1 MIDRNTFYRAAYV
14 VLVIIVLISLTPVSA
29 LSGYSYYQTINY
41 AATDQAV
48 YQQDVVIHRTTG
60 TAYQETVGGL
70 KVWHIY
76 VGSHCKADY
85 GDVRFTKADG
95 TTLLNYYLWPDYT
108 SSSARFAVRLEGAT
122 TAGTLTVHYG
132 NPTATTTSDAG
143 AAPAQY
149 LVPGGHTYTV
159 PSGVTSVSVLVVGGG
174 GGGGAGAGGGGG
186 AGGLIYQTG
195 YSVTPGASLSVT
207 VGAGGPGTANEAAR
221 GTSGG
226 NSVFNDLV
234 AIGGGGAGSYSHKNG
249 LLGGSGGGAAYGG
262 SPGSGTAGQ
271 GYGGGSG
278 NNLLGGGGGG
288 AGAVGG
294 SLGQPGGIG
303 VAVPITGQS
312 VYYAG
317 GGGPGSNSAGYIPGG
332 LGGGGRGNSGVG
344 ENGTDG
350 LGGGGGGAGSHLLGG
365 SGGSG
370 IVIVRAYSAT
380 PPSATAF
387 SGEKQPVVAAFSATP
402 LTGTASVTSI
412 KFTDASTN
420 SPTAWSW
427 NFGDGTTST
436 TRHPTKLYVTPRTYT
451 VALTASNAGGSDI
464 ETKTNYITINPNLI
478 GGKNVLY
485 AVEKSATGGGT
496 AWAVAQTAFTPV
508 NMNGLTKTNGMLKID
523 LKVSRDADATAN
535 GVATDEVY
543 IELTSSGAPDANEW
557 GRAYHNPELTTSYK
571 TFYIPLSTFGTAGGE
586 LNVAAINFIR
596 VFTKSSTGQGIT
608 VSWQNAEIYTPA
620 TDADFTVGSSV
631 VAVGSA
637 IPFTDTSLYAPTSWS
652 WDFGDGTTATAQN
665 PTHTY
670 TVPGMYTVSLTAS
683 NAIGGSTATK
693 TNVVHVLPAYG
704 DPIKI
709 NFQPQASAAPFKYNY
724 DYGQTYRSM
733 GNGWS
738 WGWSV
743 DNTARAVDRNINSD
757 QRYDTFVYIT
767 ASETKTWEIN
777 VPNGYYIVR
786 VSIGDAGYVQR
797 HMLSVEGVQYWNNQ
811 VTAANDFSIKSELVQ
826 VVDGKLTL
834 TNNGLGTGNTCIN
847 YVEITPVSGT
857 PVSVENFDNRVK
869 LTIGA
874 DSITEDL
881 TDLPVMLKLSG
892 SSGVSTYDVSR
903 IFDELGSD
911 ANRKKIA
918 VTDAVGNPLF
928 TEIEM
933 WDTVNENAVLWTRV
947 PVVSATD
954 DIILYL
960 YYDKDVPDNT
970 LYVDDP
976 GGASAQAVWSNHY
989 DAVWHMVTGSGNVA
1003 TDSASYGYHGSIL
1016 ASPSTVTGLGGSHA
1030 LSFRESGQMIDLGT
1044 TEYLGIFDD
1053 WTIEATFPYPNGE
1066 LETVGH
1072 WRTLTRGHTGGHHII
1087 VSSTGYELGTYST
1100 ISGKQFVGTGFNMN
1114 TLTGSDWHYLSVSQY
1129 DAATMKFIVDGS
1141 DVGTI
1146 TESSACKDV
1155 RVIGNYQ
1162 GGGQEWG
1169 TLDEVRVSDTT
1180 RSLAWAST
1188 TRLSA
1193 TDSLIT
1199 YAFEVP
1205 TTNFTVTPTEIFR
1218 GGSVTFTD
1226 TSGFDPIA
1234 WNWSFSD
1241 GTFSDEQNPTHVFT
1255 TPGNYTVLL
1264 NATNQYG
1271 SMTYYQPNCVRV
1283 KDVDFVA
1290 NTTVGTAPMTVAFA
1304 DTSGPGVTGWQWN
1317 FGDGGTSSVQNPVHT
1332 YTAPGDY
1339 TVTLT
1344 ATTPDG
1350 NVVTEKIGYVNVR
1363 DAYAILDGYDHKM
1376 LLRIDY
1382 TTIPETLEDVPVK
1395 IVLGDSSGENEFNT
1409 SFIFDE
1415 LTGIDDWDQIA
1426 VTRADGVTRQYV
1438 EVEYWNPIERSA
1450 ILWTKIPILEEAQNT
1465 SVYLY
1470 YDADAPENTGYVG
1483 GIGSAVGQKV
1493 WSNRY
1498 LGVWHMVGDTGFV
1511 RDSTVNGYD
1520 GTISGATPS
1529 GAGMQFNGIDNAV
1542 IIGDYVYL
1550 PSDLTMEA
1558 DVVFTPTT
1566 DPDYYSIVSKTSVD
1580 GIRGSGRL
1588 LFHRVGGIN
1597 DFRFD
1602 WWDVDAYTQR
1612 HTVGIDNFPVQEQ
1625 NIIGATR
1632 SASDAALFTNGEL
1645 VAQCDVNYTLPLDPY
1660 NHGGLWIGSDNYQNG
1675 RWQFEGTINDV
1686 RISDTVRSDGW
1697 MDVSS
1702 RSDMDA
1708 LFTYYQPP
1716 TANFTTNTTETNER
1730 IPVQFTDASD
1740 GNYLVYNWS
1749 FGDGQFSESRNPV
1762 YAYPTFG
1769 NYTVA
1774 LTVENDAGSDT
1785 KTGNILIHN
1794 ATAVP
1799 DFTVNR
1805 TEVNEHWPIQFNDT
1819 SLGTVFTWDWDF
1831 GDGTGSTDRNPVHRY
1846 PHFGTYTVN
1855 LTTSND
1861 GGTTFEEKTD
1871 YIVVHNTTPV
1881 AQFSMNRTEVNEH
1894 WPIQFTSLSTGTIHD
1909 YLWEFGNGVTSTEQ
1923 NPVYAYPNFGLYT
1936 VRLTASNDGG
1946 GDTEEKISHV
1956 IVHNAT
1962 PIINDFTRS
1971 VNEVEYP
1978 VSIHF
1983 TPDITGTVHN
1993 YYWDFGDG
2001 QGSSTSNPDHTYT
2014 YAGWFTVELD
2024 VTNDGGQDAMTK
2036 TTYIRIL
2043 SYYPTCDWATSFG
2056 GDRTLRFID
2065 HSYVGEF
2072 DEPITE
2078 YSWDFG
2084 DGATSTEKNAVH
2096 FYPSIGQGDPFH
2108 NYFDVTHG
2116 VKNARG
2122 WTYTTATVDVHNNP
2136 NWVPVKPESGT
2147 GIDWSPSKATYISTW
2162 WNSEGDNL
2170 NADAFIQSITTAI
2183 QEHTY
2188 NLGIMII
2195 LFAVFFFM
2203 AVAYGDH
2210 AVALVML
2217 VLAIPSIT
2225 PNLIPFEFQI
2235 PLVIL
2240 VGILAADVIY
2250 RTIKAVLQM

>member
-1 MIDRNTFYRAAYV
+1 MWKFGI
-14 VLVIIVLISLTPVSA
+14 LILVLILIVTPACADASGRITNSDFELGSTSGWTLTYNTDTPVWKNSV
-29 LSGYSYYQTINY
+29 SSSWK
-41 AATDQAV
+41 
-48 YQQDVVIHRTTG
+48 HTG
-60 TAYQETVGGL
+60 TYGHQVGAYKDE
-70 KVWHIY
+70 
-76 VGSHCKADY
+76 
-85 GDVRFTKADG
+85 R
-95 TTLLNYYLWPDYT
+95 
-108 SSSARFAVRLEGAT
+108 
-122 TAGTLTVHYG
+122 
-132 NPTATTTSDAG
+132 
-143 AAPAQY
+143 
-149 LVPGGHTYTV
+149 TYA
-159 PSGVTSVSVLVVGGG
+159 SGVYFYQSVDF
-174 GGGGAGAGGGGG
+174 
-186 AGGLIYQTG
+186 TG
-195 YSVTPGASLSVT
+195 YDKLRFWYRP
-207 VGAGGPGTANEAAR
+207 
-221 GTSGG
+221 
-226 NSVFNDLV
+226 
-234 AIGGGGAGSYSHKNG
+234 Y
-249 LLGGSGGGAAYGG
+249 
-262 SPGSGTAGQ
+262 
-271 GYGGGSG
+271 
-278 NNLLGGGGGG
+278 
-288 AGAVGG
+288 AV
-294 SLGQPGGIG
+294 
-303 VAVPITGQS
+303 
-312 VYYAG
+312 
-317 GGGPGSNSAGYIPGG
+317 
-332 LGGGGRGNSGVG
+332 
-344 ENGTDG
+344 
-350 LGGGGGGAGSHLLGG
+350 

-370 IVIVRAYSAT
+370 FGQVVYIGGTNVFVNSAIADGAWHMVEVDVSSYT
-380 PPSATAF
+380 GVQELRYGCAARQGGSYADF
-387 SGEKQPVVAAFSATP
+387 DDFELFNPVTAAFSATP
-402 LTGTASVTSI
+402 LTGTASVTPI

-420 SPTAWSW
+420 SPTSW
-427 NFGDGTTST
+427 
-436 TRHPTKLYVTPRTYT
+436 L
-451 VALTASNAGGSDI
+451 
-464 ETKTNYITINPNLI
+464 
-478 GGKNVLY
+478 
-485 AVEKSATGGGT
+485 
-496 AWAVAQTAFTPV
+496 
-508 NMNGLTKTNGMLKID
+508 
-523 LKVSRDADATAN
+523 
-535 GVATDEVY
+535 
-543 IELTSSGAPDANEW
+543 
-557 GRAYHNPELTTSYK
+557 
-571 TFYIPLSTFGTAGGE
+571 
-586 LNVAAINFIR
+586 
-596 VFTKSSTGQGIT
+596 
-608 VSWQNAEIYTPA
+608 
-620 TDADFTVGSSV
+620 
-631 VAVGSA
+631 
-637 IPFTDTSLYAPTSWS
+637 
-652 WDFGDGTTATAQN
+652 WDFGDRTTSTAQN
-665 PTHTY
+665 PSHTY
-670 TVPGMYTVSLTAS
+670 TVPGTYTVSLTAS
-683 NAIGGSTATK
+683 NANGGSTATK

-704 DPIKI
+704 DSIKI

-724 DYGQTYRSM
+724 DYGQTYQSM

-743 DNTARAVDRNINSD
+743 DSTGNVRDRGYNSD
-757 QRYDTFVYIT
+757 RRYDTFAFIPST
-767 ASETKTWEIN
+767 DARAWEMG

-786 VSIGDAGYVQR
+786 VSTGDAQLA
-797 HMLSVEGVQYWNNQ
+797 HSDPFTLLVEGVPYWQNQ
-811 VTAANDFSIKSELVQ
+811 QTAINEFLVKAELVQ
-826 VVDGKLTL
+826 VTDGKVTVS
-834 TNNGLGTGNTCIN
+834 TGGVGGDTCIN
-847 YVEITPVSGT
+847 YVEITPVAGSQ
-857 PVSVENFDNRVK
+857 VDLDAFDNRVR
-869 LTIGA
+869 LTIDA

-892 SSGVSTYDVSR
+892 SSGVSEYDVSEV
-903 IFDELGSD
+903 FDELGSD

-947 PVVSATD
+947 PVVRATD
-954 DIILYL
+954 DTILYL
-960 YYDKDVPDNT
+960 YYDKGVPDNT

-1072 WRTLTRGHTGGHHII
+1072 WRTLTCGHTGDHQVI
-1087 VSSTGYELGTYST
+1087 VSSSEYDLGTYDNDGGT
-1100 ISGKQFVGTGFNMN
+1100 QFHGTGFNVN
-1114 TLTGSDWHYLSVSQY
+1114 TLTGDAWHHLSVAQR
-1129 DAATMKFIVDGS
+1129 ANTTMTFTMDGN

-1146 TESSACKDV
+1146 YGNCSTTDI

-1234 WNWSFSD
+1234 WNWSFGD

-1271 SMTYYQPNCVRV
+1271 SAAYYQPNCVRV
-1283 KDVDFVA
+1283 KDVGFVA
-1290 NTTVGTAPMTVAFA
+1290 NTTVGIAPMTVAFT
-1304 DTSGPGVTGWQWN
+1304 DTSGPGVTGWAWN
-1317 FGDGGTSSVQNPVHT
+1317 FGDGTGSTDRNPVHT

-1344 ATTPDG
+1344 ATTPNG
-1350 NVVTEKIGYVNVR
+1350 NVVAEKIGYVNVR
-1363 DAYAILDGYDHKM
+1363 DAYAILDGYDHKL
-1376 LLRIDY
+1376 LLRIDH
-1382 TTIPETLEDVPVK
+1382 TTVPETLEDVPVK

-1415 LTGIDDWDQIA
+1415 LPGDADWSRIA
-1426 VTRADGVTRQYV
+1426 LTRADGTTQQYV
-1438 EVEYWNPIERSA
+1438 EVEYWNPTERCA
-1450 ILWTKIPILEEAQNT
+1450 ILWTKVPILATGQDT
-1465 SVYLY
+1465 DLYLY
-1470 YDADAPENTGYVG
+1470 YDADAPENTAYVG

-1511 RDSTVNGYD
+1511 RDSTANGYD

-1529 GAGMQFNGIDNAV
+1529 GAGMQFDGIDNAV
-1542 IIGDYVYL
+1542 IIGDHVYL

-1566 DPDYYSIVSKTSVD
+1566 DPDYYSIVSKTDVP
-1580 GIRGSGRL
+1580 GKRGHGRL
-1588 LFHRVGGIN
+1588 I
-1597 DFRFD
+1597 FRYDTGNNKLGFD
-1602 WWDVDAYTQR
+1602 WWDDGVYTQR
-1612 HTVGIDNFPVQEQ
+1612 QSELFNINVTLNQERNVVG
-1625 NIIGATR
+1625 GTR
-1632 SASDAALFTNGEL
+1632 SASDATLFANGES

-1660 NHGGLWIGSDNYQNG
+1660 NHDGLWIGSDNYQNG
-1675 RWQFEGTINDV
+1675 RRQFEGTINDV
-1686 RISDTVRSDGW
+1686 RISNVARSSGW
-1697 MDVSS
+1697 MNVSYQ
-1702 RSDMDA
+1702 SDMDT
-1708 LFTYYQPP
+1708 LFAYYIPP
-1716 TANFTTNTTETNER
+1716 EANFTTNTTETNER
-1730 IPVQFTDASD
+1730 IPVQFTDLSK
-1740 GNYLVYNWS
+1740 GNSLAYNWS
-1749 FGDGQFSESRNPV
+1749 FGDGNFSVEPNPV

-1785 KTGNILIHN
+1785 MTKIDYMLIHN

-1799 DFTVNR
+1799 DFTANR
-1805 TEVNEHWPIQFNDT
+1805 TEVNENWPIQFNDT
-1819 SLGTVFTWDWDF
+1819 STGTVFTWDWDF
-1831 GDGTGSTDRNPVHRY
+1831 GDGTGSTDRNPIHSY
-1846 PHFGTYTVN
+1846 PNFGTYTVN

-1871 YIVVHNTTPV
+1871 YIVVHNATPT
-1881 AQFSMNRTEVNEH
+1881 AQFSVNRTEVNEN
-1894 WPIQFTSLSTGTIHD
+1894 WPIQFTDGSFGTVHN
-1909 YLWEFGNGVTSTEQ
+1909 YLWEFGDGVTSTEQ
-1923 NPVYAYPNFGLYT
+1923 NPVYAYPTFGTYT
-1936 VRLTASNDGG
+1936 VRLTVSNDGG

-1956 IVHNAT
+1956 IVHNTT
-1962 PIINDFTRS
+1962 PVINDFTRS

-1978 VSIHF
+1978 ATIRF
-1983 TPDITGTVHN
+1983 TPDITGTVHD

-2001 QGSSTSNPDHTYT
+2001 TGSTTANPEHTYT
-2014 YAGWFTVELD
+2014 YAGWFTVELN
-2024 VTNDGGQDAMTK
+2024 VANDGGQDAMTK
-2036 TTYIRIL
+2036 TSYIRIL
-2043 SYYPTCDWATSFG
+2043 SYYPTCEWATQHG

-2065 HSYVGEF
+2065 HSSVGEF

-2078 YSWDFG
+2078 YFWDFG
-2084 DGATSTEKNAVH
+2084 DGATSTEKNPVH

-2195 LFAVFFFM
+2195 LFAVFFFL
-2203 AVAYGDH
+2203 AVAYGDY

-2250 RTIKAVLQM
+2250 RTIKVVLQM